1 MKYLI
6 SVALFLSCTSLAFA
20 QFGGG
25 RGGSAPSIVGKI
37 SGKVID
43 DSTGDPVEFAT
54 VVLQLADFA
63 KDVDGVISDE
73 KGKFA
78 LENIKPGTYNVV
90 VSFIG
95 YEEKTIKDVTTT
107 KKKPDLDLGEIMLGV
122 DNVLLDAVE
131 ITESGPLLEN
141 KPDRLVYN
149 AEQDATNAGGD
160 ASDVLRKVPMLSVDL
175 EGNVSLRGSQN
186 IRVLLNGKPSSMFS
200 DNLAEALKAIPSDQI
215 KKVEVITSPSAKYE
229 GEGSGGIINI
239 ITKKKN
245 LEGMFAS
252 VNASLGT
259 RQNNG
264 GLTFNAKKGRLGFTS
279 SGYSYYSWPAD
290 ATTSFIRETFGDT
303 GTSIYEQA
311 GSTESNRLG
320 FFGKAGLE
328 YDINAYNSLQSSF
341 SLRGFRSNTDGFT
354 DGLFTAPG
362 SNVLEDFR
370 RTSIGGDLRS
380 GYDWSTNYTKTFK
393 KKEQELSVSYR
404 LDGNITQTDRDVD
417 RIGAPSALDVNEL
430 LDNEGDNKEQTLSVD
445 YTHPFSKNLKM
456 EIGTKAIIRDIDSD
470 FSYDVWNVN
479 GYTED
484 PDRSNLFNY
493 DQDVLSGYIS
503 FNINLKNDWS
513 VVTGVRYEDT
523 KIDGQFRDDID
534 PFDNKYDNWFP
545 NFNISKRF
553 KDFSSIKFGWSNRIQ
568 RPSLFYVNPFVQS
581 EDRLNVTVG
590 NPFLDPETS
599 TQYEVGYS
607 AFKNGKVLNLS
618 VFYRKTDDL
627 IQAFSTVSETGITEN
642 TYENLGTDNAVGFN
656 VFASVTIKKNL
667 TLRSNLNYNTFT
679 IKSTIP
685 GVDLSNSG
693 SRYNAFFQA
702 SLDLEKDWK
711 VEGFGFFNAPQQTLQ
726 GENPSFWMYSV
737 GFRKDI
743 WDKKGSIG
751 FRAVD
756 PFNATKKFASNLA
769 DSTFRQS
776 SEFNLPFRSFGVNFS
791 YKIGSLKL
799 QQRDR
804 GPKNDDQKQGDGG
817 GQQGGG
823 GPQG

>member
-1 MKYLI
+1 MRHLLTIAFVLI
-6 SVALFLSCTSLAFA
+6 GSSLTFA

-43 DSTGDPVEFAT
+43 ESTGDPVEYAT

-73 KGKFA
+73 KGKFS

-90 VSFIG
+90 ISFIG
-95 YEEKTIKDVTTT
+95 YEEKSIRDVTTT
-107 KKKPDLDLGEIMLGV
+107 KKKPDLDLGEITLGV

-131 ITESGPLLEN
+131 ITETGPLLEN

-149 AEQDATNAGGD
+149 AEQDATNSGGD

-252 VNASLGT
+252 VNASVGT

-279 SGYSYYSWPAD
+279 SGYTYASWPVD
-290 ATTSFIRETFGDT
+290 APWNSLRESFTDAGTISYGQT
-303 GTSIYEQA
+303 GSRIT
-311 GSTESNRLG
+311 NRIG

-341 SLRGFRSNTDGFT
+341 SLRGFKSNSD
-354 DGLFTAPG
+354 DSSEGLRMAA

-370 RTSIGGDLRS
+370 RTSDGGDLRS
-380 GYDWSTNYTKTFK
+380 GYEWSTNYTKTFK

-404 LDGNITQTDRDVD
+404 LDGNITQTDRDVA
-417 RIGAPSALDVNEL
+417 RIGAPLTSDYDEL
-430 LDNEGDNKEQTLSVD
+430 LDNEGDNLEQTMSID
-445 YTHPFSKNLKM
+445 YTHPFSKNFKL
-456 EIGTKAIIRDIDSD
+456 EVGTKAILRDIDSD
-470 FSYDVWNVN
+470 YKYNVLEN
-479 GYTED
+479 GAYNED
-484 PDRSNLFNY
+484 PLRSNLFNY
-493 DQDVLSGYIS
+493 DQDVASGYVS
-503 FNINLKNDWS
+503 FNINLKNKWS
-513 VVTGVRYEDT
+513 IVTGVRYEAT
-523 KIDGQFRDDID
+523 SIKGQFRDDIS
-534 PFDNKYDNWFP
+534 PFDEEYDNWFP
-545 NFNISKRF
+545 NFNISKQF

-568 RPSLFYVNPFVQS
+568 RPSLFFVNPFVQS

-590 NPFLDPETS
+590 NPTLNPETS
-599 TQYEVGYS
+599 SQYEVGYS

-618 VFYRKTDDL
+618 VFYRQTEDL
-627 IQAFSTVSETGITEN
+627 IQRFTTVSDNDISKN

-702 SLDLEKDWK
+702 ALDLKKDWK
-711 VEGFGFFNAPQQTLQ
+711 VEGFGFFNAPEQTLQ

-756 PFNATKKFASNLA
+756 PFNERKLFASNLED
-769 DSTFRQS
+769 DSFRFR
-776 SEFNLPFRSFGVNFS
+776 SEFFLPFRSIGINFS

-804 GPKNDDQKQGDGG
+804 GPKNDDQKQGGDG